1 MIDYR
6 LLFSGTS
13 RNQILQLHPELKAII
28 RSRLDMLRE
37 EPFKGKRLE
46 RELSGY
52 RSLRAKRFRIIY
64 KLNEAA
70 NIIEIH
76 YVGHRKDV
84 YELIGRQADER
95 RETDEHR
102 RET

>member
-1 MIDYR
+1 MVDYR
-6 LLFSGTS
+6 LLYSETS
-13 RNQILQLHPELKAII
+13 KHQILSLHPDLKAII

-52 RSLRAKRFRIIY
+52 RALTAKRFRIIY
-64 KLNEAA
+64 MLNEAEK
-70 NIIEIH
+70 IIEIH

-84 YELIGRQADER
+84 YELFAER
-95 RETDEHR
+95 AR
-102 RET
+102 